1 MPITDRK
8 MMLFDLDGTLVDTA
22 PDFRNSVNFMLDHY
36 NEPPVTLEEIRDWVG
51 YGGRELIRRTMLAKK
66 IEFDD
71 PKLDKMLEIFLSHY
85 TENIDDDSKLYPNV
99 KETLVFLKDNQIKLS
114 VCTNKHESLSNTLL
128 EKLGVLHLFD
138 YLVGAHTFEKR
149 KPHPMPILK
158 TLEYLNMNKDEAVM
172 IGDSITDLRAAQGAE
187 IPIVLVDYG
196 YTDNKDIYNEADLVI
211 SNFSNLKELIGSL

>member
-1 MPITDRK
+1 MPITNRK

-22 PDFRNSVNFMLDHY
+22 PDFRNSVNYMLEHY
-36 NEPPVTLEEIRDWVG
+36 SEPPVTLKEIRDWVG

-71 PKLDKMLEIFLSHY
+71 AKLDTMLELFLSHY
-85 TENIDDDSKLYPNV
+85 TENIDDDSKLYDNV
-99 KETLVFLKDNQIKLS
+99 KETLVFLKDNNITLS
-114 VCTNKHESLSNTLL
+114 VCTNKDEKLSNTLL
-128 EKLGVLHLFD
+128 EKLDVLHLFD

-158 TLEYLNMNKDEAVM
+158 TLEHLNMSKDEAVM
-172 IGDSITDLRAAQGAE
+172 IGDSITDLKSAQGAG

-211 SNFSNLKELIGSL
+211 SNFSKLKELIRSS

>member
-1 MPITDRK
+1 MPITNRK

-22 PDFRNSVNFMLDHY
+22 PDFRNSVNYMLEHY
-36 NEPPVTLEEIRDWVG
+36 SEPLVTLEEIRDWVG

-71 PKLDKMLEIFLSHY
+71 AKLDTMLELFLSHY
-85 TENIDDDSKLYPNV
+85 TENIDDDSKLYDNV
-99 KETLVFLKDNQIKLS
+99 KETLVFLKDNNITLS
-114 VCTNKHESLSNTLL
+114 VCTNKDEKLSNTLL
-128 EKLGVLHLFD
+128 EKLDVLHLFD

-158 TLEYLNMNKDEAVM
+158 TLEHLNMSKEEAVM
-172 IGDSITDLRAAQGAE
+172 IGDSITDLKSAQGAG

-211 SNFSNLKELIGSL
+211 SNFSKLKELIRSS

>member
-1 MPITDRK
+1 MPITNRK

-22 PDFRNSVNFMLDHY
+22 PDFRNSVNYMLEY
-36 NEPPVTLEEIRDWVG
+36 YKEPPVTLKEIRDWVG

-71 PKLDKMLEIFLSHY
+71 AKLDTMLELFLSHY
-85 TENIDDDSKLYPNV
+85 TENIDDDSKLYANV
-99 KETLVFLKDNQIKLS
+99 KETLVFLKDNNITLS
-114 VCTNKHESLSNTLL
+114 VCTNKDEKLSNTLL
-128 EKLGVLHLFD
+128 EKLDVLHLFD

-158 TLEYLNMNKDEAVM
+158 TLEHLNMSKDEAVM
-172 IGDSITDLRAAQGAE
+172 IGDSITDLKSAQGAG

-211 SNFSNLKELIGSL
+211 SNFSKLKELIRSS

>member
-1 MPITDRK
+1 MPITNRK

-22 PDFRNSVNFMLDHY
+22 PDFRNSVNYMLEHY
-36 NEPPVTLEEIRDWVG
+36 SEQPVTLEEIRDWVG

-71 PKLDKMLEIFLSHY
+71 AKLDTMLELFLSHY
-85 TENIDDDSKLYPNV
+85 TENIDDDSKLYDNV
-99 KETLVFLKDNQIKLS
+99 KETLVFLKDNNITLS
-114 VCTNKHESLSNTLL
+114 VCTNKDEKLSNTLL
-128 EKLGVLHLFD
+128 EKLDVLHLFD

-158 TLEYLNMNKDEAVM
+158 TLEHLNMSKDEAVM
-172 IGDSITDLRAAQGAE
+172 IGDSITDLKSAQGAG

-211 SNFSNLKELIGSL
+211 SNFSKLKELIRSS

>member
-1 MPITDRK
+1 MPITNRK

-22 PDFRNSVNFMLDHY
+22 PDFRNSVNYMLEHY
-36 NEPPVTLEEIRDWVG
+36 SEQPVTLEEIRDWVG

-71 PKLDKMLEIFLSHY
+71 AKLDTMLELFLSHY
-85 TENIDDDSKLYPNV
+85 TENIDDDSKLYDNV
-99 KETLVFLKDNQIKLS
+99 RETLVFLKDNNITLS
-114 VCTNKHESLSNTLL
+114 VCTNKDEKLSNTLL
-128 EKLGVLHLFD
+128 EKLDVLHLFD

-158 TLEYLNMNKDEAVM
+158 TLEHLNMSKDEAVM
-172 IGDSITDLRAAQGAE
+172 IGDSITDLKSAQGAG

-211 SNFSNLKELIGSL
+211 SNFSKLKELIRSS

>member
-1 MPITDRK
+1 MPITNRK

-22 PDFRNSVNFMLDHY
+22 PDFRNSVNYMLEHY
-36 NEPPVTLEEIRDWVG
+36 SAQPVTLEEIRDWVG

-71 PKLDKMLEIFLSHY
+71 AKLDTMLELFLSHY
-85 TENIDDDSKLYPNV
+85 TENIDDDSKLYDNV
-99 KETLVFLKDNQIKLS
+99 RETLVFLKDNNITLS
-114 VCTNKHESLSNTLL
+114 VCTNKDEKLSNTLL
-128 EKLGVLHLFD
+128 EKLDVLHLFD

-158 TLEYLNMNKDEAVM
+158 TLEHLNMSKDEAVM
-172 IGDSITDLRAAQGAE
+172 IGDSITDLKSAQGAG

-211 SNFSNLKELIGSL
+211 SNFSKLKELIRSS

>member
-1 MPITDRK
+1 MPITNRK

-71 PKLDKMLEIFLSHY
+71 PKVDKMLEIFLSHY

>member
-85 TENIDDDSKLYPNV
+85 TENIDDDSKLYPDV

-211 SNFSNLKELIGSL
+211 SNFSNLKELIRSL

>member
-1 MPITDRK
+1 MPITNRK

-22 PDFRNSVNFMLDHY
+22 PDFRNSVNYMLEHY
-36 NEPPVTLEEIRDWVG
+36 SEPPVTLEEIRDWVG

-71 PKLDKMLEIFLSHY
+71 AKLDTMLELFLSHY
-85 TENIDDDSKLYPNV
+85 TENIDDDSKLYDNV
-99 KETLVFLKDNQIKLS
+99 KETLVFLKDNNITLS
-114 VCTNKHESLSNTLL
+114 VCTNKDEKLSNTLL
-128 EKLGVLHLFD
+128 EKLDVLHLFD
-138 YLVGAHTFEKR
+138 YLVGAHTFEKC

-158 TLEYLNMNKDEAVM
+158 TLEHLNMSKDEAVM
-172 IGDSITDLRAAQGAE
+172 IGDSITDLKSAQGAG

-211 SNFSNLKELIGSL
+211 SNFSKLKELIRSS

>member
-211 SNFSNLKELIGSL
+211 SNFSNLKKLIGSL

>member
-1 MPITDRK
+1 MPITNRK

-22 PDFRNSVNFMLDHY
+22 PDFRNSVNYMLEHY

-71 PKLDKMLEIFLSHY
+71 AKLDTMLELFLSHY
-85 TENIDDDSKLYPNV
+85 TENIDDDSKLYDNV
-99 KETLVFLKDNQIKLS
+99 KETLVFLKDNNITLS
-114 VCTNKHESLSNTLL
+114 VCTNKDEKLSNTLL
-128 EKLGVLHLFD
+128 EKLDVLHLFD

-158 TLEYLNMNKDEAVM
+158 TLEHLNMSKDEAVM
-172 IGDSITDLRAAQGAE
+172 IGDSITDLKSAQGAG

-211 SNFSNLKELIGSL
+211 SNFSKLKELIRSS

>member
-1 MPITDRK
+1 MPITNRK

-22 PDFRNSVNFMLDHY
+22 PDFRNSVNYMLEHY
-36 NEPPVTLEEIRDWVG
+36 SEQPVTLEEIRDWVG

-71 PKLDKMLEIFLSHY
+71 AKLDTMLELFLSHY
-85 TENIDDDSKLYPNV
+85 TENIDDDSKLYANV
-99 KETLVFLKDNQIKLS
+99 KETLVFLKDNNITLS
-114 VCTNKHESLSNTLL
+114 VCTNKDEKLSNTLL
-128 EKLGVLHLFD
+128 EKLDVLHLFD

-158 TLEYLNMNKDEAVM
+158 TLEHLNMSKDEAVM
-172 IGDSITDLRAAQGAE
+172 IGDSITDLKSAQGAG

-211 SNFSNLKELIGSL
+211 SNFSKLKELIRSS